1 MRQLL
6 FLLLTLTTF
15 TLYSQQMEIRPLDKT
30 QVEVNILN
38 ETAMHQL
45 LTQFNGKQNDSL
57 RKRWTA
63 RTFVL
68 SNGKILIE
76 FYDRQAVLMDNIKDF
91 KKLERVRFVKNNIG
105 FLKKNISYK
114 IEVSADEADSILKL
128 EHPKRLDNLKSD
140 MPEYYNFE
148 VYELVTGQILFL
160 NKSESQKEA
169 IIYENLKAL
178 SSDNTTIQEQIYGSQ
193 DDEYLMK
200 RLASGDALLDYEP
213 NEQLLYPKYINDLV
227 KNHRLALIEK
237 KVYVCHFYGNLYKSE
252 NGYYVV
258 IDEVNQAN
266 GAGSKMHILD
276 VRIFDSLQ
284 QVRDAQKAYEK
295 YKKTGVRSEHFYRK
309 ISDKYGEKFPDFVP
323 HLIDSLPLLLNFD
336 KTQLSFDSI
345 GIDLVDEA
353 FKWNSTNNQFDTLFP
368 SILAYYGYCYMTDK
382 KNGKWSMY
390 FDKGSN
396 VWIPEVRLDDGSSAW
411 DWIDFYKD
419 LYEGPVPL
427 RWAGDWDG
435 HRKNIRER
443 IKADFRK

>member
-1 MRQLL
+1 MRQVLL
-6 FLLLTLTTF
+6 LLLTLTTF
-15 TLYSQQMEIRPLDKT
+15 KLYSQQMKIHTLDKT
-30 QVEVNILN
+30 QVKVDILN
-38 ETAMHQL
+38 ETAVRQL
-45 LTQFNGKQNDSL
+45 FTQFNGKQNDSL
-57 RKRWTA
+57 RKQWTA

-76 FYDRQAVLMDNIKDF
+76 FYDRQAVLVDNIKDF
-91 KKLERVRFVKNNIG
+91 KNLERVRFVKNDIG

-114 IEVSADEADSILKL
+114 IEVNADEANSIIKN

-160 NKSESQKEA
+160 YKSESRKEA

-200 RLASGDALLDYEP
+200 RLASGDALMDYEP
-213 NEQLLYPKYINDLV
+213 NEQLLYPKYIKDLI

-237 KVYVCHFYGNLYKSE
+237 KVFVDQFYGNLYKSE
-252 NGYYVV
+252 NGYYIL

-266 GAGSKMHILD
+266 GSGSKMRILT
-276 VRIFDSLQ
+276 VRIYDTLQ

-295 YKKTGVRSEHFYRK
+295 FKGRGLRSEHFYQK

-323 HLIDSLPLLLNFD
+323 QLIDSLPRLLNFD

-353 FKWNSTNNQFDTLFP
+353 FKWNSTNKVFDTLFP
-368 SILAYYGYCYMTDK
+368 SILAYYGYCYISDK
-382 KNGKWSMY
+382 KDGKWSMY
-390 FDKGSN
+390 LDKKSN
-396 VWIPEVRLDDGSSAW
+396 VWIPEVRLNDRSPAW

-419 LYEGPVPL
+419 LFEGPIPL

-435 HRKNIRER
+435 SRKKIRER
-443 IKADFRK
+443 VKADFSK